1 MLHFQ
6 IKELITEEKKKN
18 DTSLPYTKTWVWWPY
33 AKIHLAT
40 DPRTKW
46 IQQQELSD
54 TSQIIAGLASLAADE
69 WSLGTNAPVSTP
81 KGYLGW
87 CRAGVFWIMSV
98 ALAEFSKNNEATI

>member
-6 IKELITEEKKKN
+6 IKELITEEKKKKN
-18 DTSLPYTKTWVWWPY
+18 DTSLHYTKTWLWWPY

-46 IQQQELSD
+46 IQQQQLSD

-69 WSLGTNAPVSTP
+69 WSLDTKAPVSTP
-81 KGYLGW
+81 KGYLDD
-87 CRAGVFWIMSV
+87 AGSSELCSWH
-98 ALAEFSKNNEATI
+98 LQNSKNNEATI